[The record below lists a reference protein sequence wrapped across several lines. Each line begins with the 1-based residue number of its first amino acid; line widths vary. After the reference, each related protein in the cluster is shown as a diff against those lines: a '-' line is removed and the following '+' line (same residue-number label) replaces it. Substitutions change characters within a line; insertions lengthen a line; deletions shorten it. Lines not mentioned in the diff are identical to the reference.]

1 MALLL
6 DTNVVSALMRPEA
19 DPAVVDTL
27 RPEAARDVF
36 VASVVLVEIVY
47 GIEILPAGARRDR
60 LTRLASELLT
70 ERFAGRTI
78 AMDDS
83 IAWEAGR
90 IRAERRA
97 LGRADDLA
105 DDIVAATARVRG
117 LTLVTRNVKDFEGL
131 GLRLLDPWGV

>member
-1 MALLL
+1 MLLL

-19 DPAVVDTL
+19 DPAVVDAL
-27 RPEAARDVF
+27 RAAATRDVF
-36 VASVVLVEIVY
+36 IATVVLVEIVY
-47 GIEILPAGARRDR
+47 GIEMLPAGARRER

-78 AMDDS
+78 ALNDD

-97 LGRADDLA
+97 LGRSDDLA

-117 LTLVTRNVKDFEGL
+117 LTLVTRNGKDFEGL
-131 GLRLLDPWGV
+131 GLRLLDPWRG